1 MGTRQSGAPDEMD
14 PLAEFLTE
22 KCQQMRN
29 EMVAFDLLGRDA
41 KLLRDFARSSAFMR
55 SGP

>member
-1 MGTRQSGAPDEMD
+1 MD
-14 PLAEFLTE
+14 PLAEVLTE